1 MAFSP
6 TLPGSETTGPA
17 VTPIPIRDIA
27 PWAVLAASI
36 ALVLVYFVGF
46 EEGALNLLSSNV
58 VHEFVHDARHL
69 AGLPCH

>member
-1 MAFSP
+1 MALVAALSD
-6 TLPGSETTGPA
+6 SSA
-17 VTPIPIRDIA
+17 VIPIPVSEIL
-27 PWAVLAASI
+27 PWAMLASAV

-46 EEGALNLLSSNV
+46 EEGALSILSSNA